1 MVNLDVMGAGESRVL
16 PWRIVLLA
24 YWTIPCFMVHR
35 FRVPG
40 VAFALFF
47 VVCSPSSNKMHDSF
61 RFVPFFRTSSFL
73 SAFLTW
79 CGILVVK
86 YFPAQLGVEHPVVVS
101 SWCRCPNG

>member
-1 MVNLDVMGAGESRVL
+1 MVD
-16 PWRIVLLA
+16 
-24 YWTIPCFMVHR
+24 R

-79 CGILVVK
+79 CGKLVVK

-101 SWCRCPNG
+101 SLCRCPNG